1 MEEASPTPPRRLLVW
16 AALGALACV
25 WIRGYEKQLK
35 SMDDVP
41 EVAQDVLRRFNWTDE
56 LEYHFEKKRRPS
68 QDVDGT
74 AKHPLVMV
82 PGIISCGLELWQP
95 GDCFGD
101 DFFRTR
107 LWGGLGM
114 GRAILRNFSCWL
126 SHMTLDADTGLD
138 QGGRE
143 VRAAEGFAGCDYFAP
158 GYWLWAKIFAESAA
172 VGYDRNSM
180 YVACY
185 DWRLSYPNLERRDR
199 YFTRLKHEIELLV
212 KHNNDTVVLV
222 GHSMGATLSFYFLS
236 WSELVDPGFA
246 ERHVHAFVSLG
257 GSLLGAIGPLGN
269 MLSGEM
275 QATAALGPINDL
287 IDTYGKELTREM
299 RR

>member
-1 MEEASPTPPRRLLVW
+1 MEQAPPPPPRRLLVY
-16 AALGALACV
+16 AAIGALACV

-95 GDCFGD
+95 GECFGD

-138 QGGRE
+138 QGGRCCAGL
-143 VRAAEGFAGCDYFAP
+143 VVKRARSRHRSREGGGLVETENGP
-158 GYWLWAKIFAESAA
+158 PSSA
-172 VGYDRNSM
+172 
-180 YVACY
+180 
-185 DWRLSYPNLERRDR
+185 
-199 YFTRLKHEIELLV
+199 
-212 KHNNDTVVLV
+212 
-222 GHSMGATLSFYFLS
+222 
-236 WSELVDPGFA
+236 
-246 ERHVHAFVSLG
+246 HA
-257 GSLLGAIGPLGN
+257 AWCN
-269 MLSGEM
+269 
-275 QATAALGPINDL
+275 
-287 IDTYGKELTREM
+287 
-299 RR
+299 